1 LVIVLLI
8 CTAITIFACWIA
20 TRLRGVPLFEELPPW
35 VSGTYGFLSALL
47 TGTVGIGAA
56 VLESIRR
63 KGPKPDYLKLVAVC
77 ELALVMVIA
86 GIMYVVA
93 PTPRTPIPTPVV
105 TSSCA
110 PSVKVFSHPDVV
122 RNGTM
127 LNIRATV
134 IDNSSCP
141 NKESTFLIDY
151 YWTGSGG
158 TQNGSQTASIRFLSA
173 EGATLQSEDMG
184 IKRDHC
190 YYGGG
195 IYQKKDGVFKTS
207 PALISKIQVILSEVS
222 GSMGGC

>member
-1 LVIVLLI
+1 
-8 CTAITIFACWIA
+8 
-20 TRLRGVPLFEELPPW
+20 
-35 VSGTYGFLSALL
+35 
-47 TGTVGIGAA
+47 
-56 VLESIRR
+56 
-63 KGPKPDYLKLVAVC
+63 
-77 ELALVMVIA
+77 
-86 GIMYVVA
+86 
-93 PTPRTPIPTPVV
+93 
-105 TSSCA
+105 
-110 PSVKVFSHPDVV
+110 
-122 RNGTM
+122 M